1 MLSEKKGFIDR
12 LKQGLEKTRK
22 LLFTDINE
30 ILFRN
35 RKIDQSLYDEL
46 EEILIKA
53 DIGPALTFEL
63 IDRVKDHV
71 RRKEIISAN
80 ELIPVLKEIMR
91 DILIRCEEPL
101 VIPDNVLYTIM
112 VVGVNGTGKT
122 TTIAKLAHEF
132 KQKGK
137 SVMLV
142 AADTF
147 RAAAIEQLDMWSKRV
162 GVAMIS
168 QKVNADPAAV
178 IYDGLQ
184 AAKARGI
191 NIVIVDTAGRLHTK
205 VNLMEELK
213 KIRRIMA
220 RELPGAPHE
229 VLLVIDA
236 TTGQNGIVQARTFKE
251 EAGVTGIALTKL
263 DGTAKGGVILRIA
276 SELRIPIRYIGIG
289 EGLDDL
295 RPFSAREF
303 VDALFEEK
311 ESGE

>member
-1 MLSEKKGFIDR
+1 MMAEKKSFIDR
-12 LKQGLEKTRK
+12 LKQGLKKTRR

-30 ILFRN
+30 IIFRD
-35 RKIDQSLYDEL
+35 RKIDQVLYDEM
-46 EEILIKA
+46 EETLIKA
-53 DIGPALTFEL
+53 DIGPKLSLEL
-63 IDRVKDHV
+63 IERLKDHV
-71 RRKEIISAN
+71 KRKELKNAD
-80 ELIPVLKEIMR
+80 ELIPVLKDIMK
-91 DILIRCEEPL
+91 DILKRCEEPL
-101 VIPDNVLYTIM
+101 VIPDNSLYTIM

-132 KQKGK
+132 KQQGK

-147 RAAAIEQLDMWSKRV
+147 RAAAIEQLNVWSKRV
-162 GVAMIS
+162 GVAMVS

-178 IYDGLQ
+178 VYDALQ

-191 NIVIVDTAGRLHTK
+191 DVVIVDTAGRLHTK

-213 KIRRIMA
+213 KIKRIMS
-220 RELPGAPHE
+220 RKLPGAPHE

-263 DGTAKGGVILRIA
+263 DGTAKGGIILPIA
-276 SELRIPIRYIGIG
+276 YELRIPIRYIGIG

-295 RPFSAREF
+295 RPFRAGEF
-303 VDALFEEK
+303 VDALFEK
-311 ESGE
+311 EDNE